1 MNKLRSNLN
10 KKTRKTFLF
19 ISLFLFLICTSCYPK
34 KTQNTKNRFIAIIDL
49 TSNQDNSIQLFY
61 KLNAD
66 DRYYEEYS
74 LKKKI
79 KGKTSSQRLSFELP
93 YGIKPKNIRI
103 DLGENENV
111 SIKLENIRFKYKN
124 QEIKGD
130 KGLYKSWFVFN
141 ENVIRGKDS
150 LTFEIKKVNAI
161 FDPQLNGNRKLN
173 AKLVK
178 LFPPDINE
186 TNLFT
191 PKKDNLKSGEPKI

>member
-1 MNKLRSNLN
+1 MLMTGTMK
-10 KKTRKTFLF
+10 
-19 ISLFLFLICTSCYPK
+19 Y
-34 KTQNTKNRFIAIIDL
+34 IA
-49 TSNQDNSIQLFY
+49 
-61 KLNAD
+61 
-66 DRYYEEYS
+66 

-79 KGKTSSQRLSFELP
+79 KGKTSSQCLSFELP

-111 SIKLENIRFKYKN
+111 SIRLDNIRFKYKN
-124 QEIKGD
+124 HEIIGD
-130 KGLYKSWFVFN
+130 KGLYKSWFAFN
-141 ENVIRGKDS
+141 ENVIKGKDS
-150 LTFEIKKVNAI
+150 LTFDIKKVNTI

-186 TNLFT
+186 TNQFG